1 MPTDAIERPLCLGEG
16 RLKRTEV
23 LDRLGVKNFA
33 RVAQLSA
40 EEAFRLLLQQHHQ
53 DEQNVW
59 ARFETELTKRTA
71 EIERRNENQ
80 LQPLVVRIK
89 ELESA
94 ANVSVEQKALDIQ
107 RVRAEMEGKLRSKQS
122 RRRT

>member
-1 MPTDAIERPLCLGEG
+1 MLGRRQAEAYRG
-16 RLKRTEV
+16 
-23 LDRLGVKNFA
+23 LGSPWGEEFC

-80 LQPLVVRIK
+80 LQPLVVQIK